1 MSTFVLVH
9 GAFHG
14 AWCWYKVIA
23 GLEARGHRAIA
34 PDLPGHGLDR
44 TPMEKCNLGLYVS
57 TVVAAIEAEEEPVVL
72 VGHSLGGL
80 TVTQV
85 AERVP
90 ERVRSVVYL
99 TAMLAPDGQNGGD
112 LNLITEDSPTTQYLE
127 VSELA
132 MTFRTEGLRE
142 IFYHQCPAEDVALAS
157 LLASPEPTVIMEAPM
172 RTTELNY
179 GRVPRVFI
187 ECTEDQAIPIAK
199 QREWYGV
206 VPCQRVI
213 TMETDHSPFF
223 SAPADLVAH
232 LESI

>member
-127 VSELA
+127 VGELA

-187 ECTEDQAIPIAK
+187 ECPEDQAIPIAK